1 MKKLIHKEKRLLTA
15 FALAFALLLATCS
28 LGTPGKAFASAE
40 ASSVDDPVQVAQIE
54 QQAGERQDIP
64 SVATL
69 QAESGNT
76 AVVEQT
82 TVGSATG
89 DQEIVEPSSS
99 PAPTPDSAAK
109 PEQTTTASN
118 DEPSIEPTQPADP
131 PKLTGFV
138 VVSGNTKVGTTLVA
152 GVEGAPENASLSY
165 QWYRGDSPIAGATA
179 NAYTTTIADNG
190 QDITCRV
197 SAAGYEGVLV
207 SGAIRP
213 LSSSQNITVEYWG
226 YTDASPETQVLLK
239 SEIAN
244 LIDLFDY
251 KYDQNFDT
259 DKTND
264 RVAYKLLGWQAEGM
278 SSYYDASLPEI
289 EFSTTLQDIAALAGW
304 SNNAPLVFHAVQ
316 EVRQITVYYW
326 GAGYE
331 EDHDLEPVK
340 VMSWFDVP
348 YLEGIEWKGFLFDS
362 QTEDWGYELDNSMT
376 CGYILTELTQEPWS
390 DELNVYLNW
399 IMLIYQINFISPN
412 GFTESA
418 LFVYEEEI
426 ELRSGLLVHYPG
438 HEFVGWF
445 TEPDGAGMQV
455 HNGMKYCD
463 IEPND
468 KLEGTNLY
476 AFFTQLDLTGSV
488 QISGGTN
495 VGDMLTATV
504 SGAPTDAQ
512 LQYQWYRGN
521 SLIEGATGATYILMG
536 DDAGAEIMCKV
547 RDSGYKGI
555 LNSNAVG
562 PIAGAE
568 TQAFA
573 VFSTTDN
580 SLNFYRRSAL
590 PTVGEMFSN
599 RYVTAVYTGF
609 EDSAIGPWKEYSSVI
624 MNVSVVDK
632 GIQPAKVQYW
642 FKDFANCVFMDLSKL
657 DTSKVTIMNKLFSGC
672 SSLVSL
678 DISGFSTSQV
688 TNMAG
693 MFLGCSKLTSMDLS
707 HFDIAK
713 VTSTT
718 RMFQDCS
725 SLVNLVLPTSGT
737 PRMNV
742 LVGMF
747 QDCSSLVV
755 LDLSGINTA
764 KTTNASWMFEGC
776 TSLTTIYAAS
786 DADWSGI
793 STSDGMF
800 NGCINLVGGNGT
812 ELDPDS
818 VDASRACVDGL
829 NGKPGYFTVKT
840 A

>member
-40 ASSVDDPVQVAQIE
+40 VSSVDDPVQVAQIE

-521 SLIEGATGATYILMG
+521 SLIEGATGATYILVG

-747 QDCSSLVV
+747 QNCSSLVV